1 MSTDDEGPPP
11 SPPRRPSQPH
21 HTRSTSSNDFATL
34 DQVPS
39 RTQSAAGP
47 TPRARGD
54 PSSSTWPPVTQP
66 RPPPRRNRDS
76 AASAAPSTAPSNA
89 PSRSSTAPQ
98 QQQQQQRKKQQRP
111 RPPNLAGP
119 GPFSRMRV
127 VPESFLERRE
137 SDRTPGS
144 VHSSIAGAGGG
155 YEGGS
160 FVAQSVSGDTAAE
173 KSDGGG
179 ARKPLWAIG
188 GVFPK
193 HAAKRRRSSVVREL
207 REKGVRRGSTAPAPP
222 LASHSTTDISLDR
235 SRAIGGGV
243 GGSGK
248 RSKLPYVPERGDS
261 ISATISDSTGSAPD
275 DTASETGSTRGAPVG
290 HTGTGVG
297 VGNERS
303 DPFEDLAREQ
313 SRRSRRG
320 SAPLESADE
329 REEDAEEPRRR
340 QSGRERRASVPLESA
355 DEREE
360 EDVDVD
366 PHRQLKDEVRAE
378 VGAEV
383 EARLNKVH
391 SGGSRTVAGEED
403 EDGEKN
409 EKDGEGPPPGETEDG
424 EPEMREP
431 GHGGP
436 QVGGELD
443 QSAKQWAEDVDEP
456 DDLSVRNWW
465 GTVRYALREPLAE
478 FLGTLVL
485 ICIGIG
491 ADCQTKISQETM
503 GAYQSM
509 NWSWGFG
516 VMTALYI
523 AGGISGG
530 HTNPAVTITLAIF
543 RGFPWKMV
551 PRYIIAQVLG
561 GFCGALI
568 IYGNYRRAI
577 NEYDPYKLI
586 AATDYSNASATLFIT
601 APTVGVSST
610 VEGFCQE
617 ILAGAILTIAVLAL
631 GDENNAPP
639 GAGLGAIVLGFVVV
653 AIGMSN
659 GWISGYA
666 VNPARDF
673 GPRLALW
680 ALGYGTNLW
689 THDDWWWLVG
699 PICGPVIGSI
709 AGALAYDLC
718 IFTGPG
724 SPINFSGTELADAVG
739 LNSVHNMVWIA
750 LSPQKRRE
758 RRLADHPRSEDD
770 LAEAGLA
777 ATLARQRTVRSHPGR
792 STEEDKDE
800 LALNR
805 RWRRGKEK
813 VIRQEQRSRQRE
825 RETRSEY
832 RRSIDEA
839 RERERQRWMAEVV
852 PHGTQEVQGA

>member
-1 MSTDDEGPPP
+1 MSTMNKDRPP

-21 HTRSTSSNDFATL
+21 HSRSTASNDFATL
-34 DQVPS
+34 DQPPG
-39 RTQSAAGP
+39 RTSTADDP
-47 TPRARGD
+47 PRTRGGTTG
-54 PSSSTWPPVTQP
+54 STWPPVTQS
-66 RPPPRRNRDS
+66 RPPARRQRDS
-76 AASAAPSTAPSNA
+76 AVSSAPSTAPTNAA
-89 PSRSSTAPQ
+89 PSRSSLAP
-98 QQQQQQRKKQQRP
+98 QQQRKKKQRP
-111 RPPNLAGP
+111 RPTNLAGP
-119 GPFSRMRV
+119 GPLERMRV
-127 VPESFLERRE
+127 VPESFLEFQRRD
-137 SDRTPGS
+137 SDRSPGS
-144 VHSSIAGAGGG
+144 VHSATAATGGG
-155 YEGGS
+155 YQGGS
-160 FVAQSVSGDTAAE
+160 FVAPSVSGDDSA

-179 ARKPLWAIG
+179 AKKPLWAIG

-193 HAAKRRRSSVVREL
+193 HAAKRRRSSVVREM
-207 REKGVRRGSTAPAPP
+207 RERGVGKNSTAPPP
-222 LASHSTTDISLDR
+222 PRQQDSGTDV
-235 SRAIGGGV
+235 A
-243 GGSGK
+243 GSSGN
-248 RSKLPYVPERGDS
+248 RLRLPYVPERGDS
-261 ISATISDSTGSAPD
+261 ISATISDSTGTGPD
-275 DTASETGSTRGAPVG
+275 DTASEAGSARGRPLV
-290 HTGTGVG
+290 HTGTGDG
-297 VGNERS
+297 VGNERT
-303 DPFEDLAREQ
+303 DPFEDLVQTQ
-313 SRRSRRG
+313 SRRSRRASTQLESADG
-320 SAPLESADE
+320 RDEDAPQRQARRASAPLESADE
-329 REEDAEEPRRR
+329 REEDKEQA
-340 QSGRERRASVPLESA
+340 
-355 DEREE
+355 
-360 EDVDVD
+360 VD
-366 PHRQLKDEVRAE
+366 PHRQLKAELRRE
-378 VGAEV
+378 VGDEV

-391 SGGSRTVAGEED
+391 SGGSRTVAGEEGEKMEKD
-403 EDGEKN
+403 ETGEARDGKPRAEDGE
-409 EKDGEGPPPGETEDG
+409 GQ
-424 EPEMREP
+424 PEMREP

-443 QSAKQWAEDVDEP
+443 QSTDQWAEDIDEP
-456 DDLSVRNWW
+456 DDLPVRNWW

-551 PRYIIAQVLG
+551 PRYIIAQILG

-577 NEYDPYKLI
+577 HEYDPYKLI
-586 AATDYSNASATLFIT
+586 ADTDYSNASATLFIT
-601 APTVGVSST
+601 APTLGVSST

-617 ILAGAILTIAVLAL
+617 VLAGGILTIAVLAL

-680 ALGYGTNLW
+680 VLGYGIELW
-689 THDDWWWLVG
+689 HHNDWWWLVG
-699 PICGPVIGSI
+699 PICGPIVGSI

-724 SPINFSGTELADAVG
+724 SPINFSGHEIADAVG
-739 LNSVHNMVWIA
+739 LHSMHNMVWIA

-758 RRLADHPRSEDD
+758 RRLARNPHSADD

-777 ATLARQRTVRSHPGR
+777 TTLTRKRSLRSHPGR
-792 STEEDKDE
+792 PTEEAKDE

-805 RWRRGKEK
+805 RWRRGKAK
-813 VIRQEQRSRQRE
+813 VIRQEQRSRQRD
-825 RETRSEY
+825 REATREY

-839 RERERQRWMAEVV
+839 RERERQHWMAEPV
-852 PHGTQEVQGA
+852 PRAPPHAHLAPTIE